1 LVDLLNT
8 LLAVADPAVTFNV
21 DVHCKIS
28 VLTSSYLS
36 SKLPA
41 LGSLHSL
48 VTIRT
53 VGSRGGGSCCWT
65 LLLLLVVVVSCSW
78 ALNLC
83 LPDFKSLRDNSIG

>member
-1 LVDLLNT
+1 MVDLLNT

-21 DVHCKIS
+21 DVHCKILL
-28 VLTSSYLS
+28 LTSSYLS

-48 VTIRT
+48 VTTRT
-53 VGSRGGGSCCWT
+53 VGSKGGGESWCWS
-65 LLLLLVVVVSCSW
+65 LLLLVVVSSSW